1 MKLEVKSKYD
11 LKTTLIKVKESL
23 KENGFGTLFELNFK
37 DKFDEHNLEYDKNFY
52 VLEVCNPIYAK
63 KILDISD
70 DVGYFLPCKVVV
82 YEKDDNIVIGMM
94 KPSEMLHMIT
104 DNKEAMKIAKE
115 VEEIIMKSMEI

>member
-11 LKTTLIKVKESL
+11 LKTTLEKVKDSL
-23 KENGFGTLFELNFK
+23 KENGFGTLFEMNFK
-37 DKFDEHNLEYDKNFY
+37 DKFEEHNLEYDKNFY
-52 VLEVCNPIYAK
+52 VLEVCNPVYAK
-63 KILDISD
+63 KILDISG

-82 YEKDDNIVIGMM
+82 YEKGDNIVIGMM

-104 DNKEAMKIAKE
+104 NKKEAMIIAKE